1 MARTPLTKFP
11 CPECSESAFS
21 QAALDDHTAHAHPQ
35 AGIGGGP
42 IVASAPA
49 SASPGASAPVVVPL
63 DKAGVEY
70 VEGLT
75 VEVTHAEPEPV
86 ASVAAM
92 VNPALRVPVADDT
105 FWVDDRTTAL
115 IHTVGMISADGDIV
129 NLLLTGPKGTGKT
142 SLPQEFAAA
151 VGRPFLNVHCAL
163 VGERDEWW
171 GTTELSL
178 DKGTHFEQA
187 AFLDALETEGCV
199 ICLDE
204 ANRTHPENLNALFG
218 ILDHRRAAWVPQVKR
233 EVVVAKGVTFWMTL
247 NEGYEYV
254 GTSPI
259 DEALR
264 DRMQYTIRMRY
275 PPKKI
280 EVGILVAR
288 TGVSEDV
295 ANRLAELARS
305 VRKNPKLMLPISPRS
320 LLSAATLV
328 KRGMPIQEAVLF
340 GMVNAMPADVDRQ
353 TLLQALQ
360 IIGKVDEAY
369 VDPPDDDDPT
379 GFTGQP

>member
-21 QAALDDHTAHAHPQ
+21 QAALDDHTAHAHPV
-35 AGIGGGP
+35 GGSGGGP
-42 IVASAPA
+42 TVASAPPA
-49 SASPGASAPVVVPL
+49 ASPDV
-63 DKAGVEY
+63 
-70 VEGLT
+70 
-75 VEVTHAEPEPV
+75 PEPPEASPAPEPATQAVSESV

>member
-1 MARTPLTKFP
+1 MARIPLTKFP

-21 QAALDDHTAHAHPQ
+21 QAALDDHTAHAHPV
-35 AGIGGGP
+35 GGSGVGP
-42 IVASAPA
+42 TVASAPPA
-49 SASPGASAPVVVPL
+49 ASPDMPEPPEASTAP
-63 DKAGVEY
+63 
-70 VEGLT
+70 
-75 VEVTHAEPEPV
+75 EPATQAVSEPV

-105 FWVDDRTTAL
+105 FWVDDRTTVL
-115 IHTVGMISADGDIV
+115 IHTVGMISADGEIV

-163 VGERDEWW
+163 VSERDEWW

-178 DKGTHFEQA
+178 DKGTHFDQS

-233 EVVVAKGVTFWMTL
+233 EVVVAKGVTFWVTL

-275 PPKKI
+275 PPKAI
-280 EVGILVAR
+280 EAGILTAR
-288 TGVSEDV
+288 TGVTEDV
-295 ANRLAELARS
+295 ANRLTELARS

-360 IIGKVDEAY
+360 IIGKVDDAY
-369 VDPPDDDDPT
+369 VDPPDPDDPT
-379 GFTGQP
+379 GATGTP